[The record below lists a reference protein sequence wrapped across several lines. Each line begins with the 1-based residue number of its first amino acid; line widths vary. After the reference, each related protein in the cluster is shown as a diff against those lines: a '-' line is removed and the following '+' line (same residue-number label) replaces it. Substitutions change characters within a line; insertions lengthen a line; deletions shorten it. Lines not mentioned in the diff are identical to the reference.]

1 MGGDMKKKILIVDD
15 DPDILEAVGM
25 LLELEGFSVTTS
37 TRGEDAEKLK
47 GNYPD
52 LILLDVLL
60 SGKDGRTIAK
70 HLKQQTNTRN
80 IPIVMMSA
88 HPSAHTTIKEYL
100 ADDFIPKPFELDHL
114 VGTIKSHLPS

>member
-1 MGGDMKKKILIVDD
+1 MKKKILVVDD

-37 TRGEDAEKLK
+37 TKGEDAEKLK
-47 GNYPD
+47 DNYPD

-60 SGKDGRTIAK
+60 SGKDGRVIAK
-70 HLKQQTNTRN
+70 RLKQQTRTRE

-88 HPSAHTTIKEYL
+88 HPTAHTTIKDYL
-100 ADDFIPKPFELDHL
+100 ADDFIPKPFEIDHL
-114 VGTIKSHLPS
+114 LGKIKSHLPA